1 MTPTTS
7 RPVVRP
13 TLTLSRLFVLA
24 AVIAWV
30 LVVFGVQYA
39 GLDPVEEVAVGLALF
54 GIAGL
59 V

>member
-1 MTPTTS
+1 MTATN
-7 RPVVRP
+7 RPAFN
-13 TLTLSRLFVLA
+13 LSRLFVLA

-30 LVVFGVQYA
+30 LVIFGVHYA

>member
-1 MTPTTS
+1 MTPLTSTTNG
-7 RPVVRP
+7 RPAFS
-13 TLTLSRLFVLA
+13 LSRLFVLA
-24 AVIAWV
+24 AVIAWI

>member
-1 MTPTTS
+1 MTATV
-7 RPVVRP
+7 PVTRKATF
-13 TLTLSRLFVLA
+13 TLERLFVLA

-30 LVVFGVQYA
+30 LVIFGVQYA

>member
-1 MTPTTS
+1 MQA
-7 RPVVRP
+7 P

-39 GLDPVEEVAVGLALF
+39 GLDPVEEVAVGLALC

>member
-1 MTPTTS
+1 MTAS
-7 RPVVRP
+7 NRPVFN
-13 TLTLSRLFVLA
+13 LSRLFVLA

-30 LVVFGVQYA
+30 LVIFGVQYA

>member
-1 MTPTTS
+1 MTPSSS
-7 RPVVRP
+7 RPVALP
-13 TLTLSRLFVLA
+13 AFTLSRLFVLA

-30 LVVFGVQYA
+30 LVIFGVHYA

>member
-1 MTPTTS
+1 MQAPTF
-7 RPVVRP
+7 
-13 TLTLSRLFVLA
+13 TLARLFMLA
-24 AVIAWV
+24 GVIAWI

-54 GIAGL
+54 GITGL

>member
-1 MTPTTS
+1 MTATN
-7 RPVVRP
+7 RPVFN
-13 TLTLSRLFVLA
+13 LSRLFVLA
-24 AVIAWV
+24 AVIAWI